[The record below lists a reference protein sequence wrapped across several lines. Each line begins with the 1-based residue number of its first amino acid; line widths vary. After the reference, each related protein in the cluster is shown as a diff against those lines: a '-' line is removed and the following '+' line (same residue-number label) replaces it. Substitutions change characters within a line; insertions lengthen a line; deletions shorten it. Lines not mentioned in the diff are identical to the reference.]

1 MSGRPALDAAGLPVG
16 YPFKPEY
23 EVTARRAREMLE
35 GGAAVLIDVRSKDEW
50 DRARIEGAVL
60 IPLGE
65 LESRLDEIAALS
77 RARGDAPVV
86 AHCHLGGRSMKAAL
100 FLRQRGFDDA
110 KSMAGGIDAW
120 SLGVDPNVPRYERGV
135 TGAIRIIP

>member
-1 MSGRPALDAAGLPVG
+1 MSARPALDAAGLPLG
-16 YPFKPEY
+16 YHFKPEY
-23 EVTARRAREMLE
+23 EVTARQAREMLDR
-35 GGAAVLIDVRSKDEW
+35 GAAVLIDVRNRDEW
-50 DRARIEGAVL
+50 DRAKIEGAVL

-77 RARGDAPVV
+77 GARGGAPIV

-120 SLGVDPNVPRYERGV
+120 SLGVDANVPRYERTV
-135 TGAIRIIP
+135 TGAIRVIP